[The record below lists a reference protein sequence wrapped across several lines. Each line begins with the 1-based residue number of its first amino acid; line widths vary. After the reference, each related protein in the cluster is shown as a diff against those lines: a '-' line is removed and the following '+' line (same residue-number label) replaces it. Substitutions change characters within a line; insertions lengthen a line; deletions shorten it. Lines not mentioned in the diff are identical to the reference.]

1 MSLEVLVIQ
10 KFLDLSYDRISYRS
24 GCPWLGIHYCVLG
37 GCGDGGCGGD
47 SCSFPQEMMLRLS
60 DKWKV
65 FLVEVT

>member
-1 MSLEVLVIQ
+1 MSLEVLVIP
-10 KFLDLSYDRISYRS
+10 KFLDLSYDTVSFRS

-37 GCGDGGCGGD
+37 GCGDGGCGCD
-47 SCSFPQEMMLRLS
+47 PYCFSKEMMLRLS